1 MRVVI
6 RNRFTL
12 QKILKSPKRKNA
24 CSRGFVR
31 RACGKMRLTFL
42 VWLLPTAIASAD
54 LTISTTPGMTWN
66 YNMTQEVGQGL
77 RLSDLK
83 ADVDG
88 KFRATVAYRLD
99 GTQKVD
105 DKDFLK
111 FEMHR
116 AGVITNTDL
125 ITVDKRGVVCV
136 ARIDLNGQIVKLDP
150 PQILVAAPLQTGTT
164 WEFNGE
170 ISHSKVHQHYE
181 IIGEED
187 VEVPAGKFH
196 AFHIRGKQKSPGAMT
211 IDRWFVNGTGIVK
224 DVTETRTET
233 DELLRRISLELKES
247 PKIAARP
254 EIKSVEGTKR
264 LNATLVKQPMGK
276 AMVNFAADT
285 PKIYARWQGHG
296 LRNQAKIRAV
306 WIAENMGDDAPPDY
320 KADEATTTAT
330 APDSHGVFTLSRP
343 DNGWTRGEYRVE
355 FYVDD
360 ALVDTVKI
368 TITK

>member
-1 MRVVI
+1 MHR
-6 RNRFTL
+6 
-12 QKILKSPKRKNA
+12 
-24 CSRGFVR
+24 
-31 RACGKMRLTFL
+31 FL
-42 VWLLPTAIASAD
+42 VSLLST
-54 LTISTTPGMTWN
+54 LTIGSSFAEPIIPTEPGMSWN
-66 YNMTQEVGQGL
+66 YKMTQELGEGL

-88 KFRATVAYRLD
+88 KFRAAVTYRLD

-105 DKDFLK
+105 DKDLLK

-150 PQILVAAPLQTGTT
+150 PQILVAAPLRTGTM

-187 VEVPAGKFH
+187 VKVPAGKFH
-196 AFHIRGKQKSPGAMT
+196 AFHIHGKQTSPGAMT

-254 EIKSVEGTKR
+254 EVKAVEGTKK
-264 LNATLVKQPMGK
+264 LSATLAKQPMGQS
-276 AMVNFAADT
+276 MVDFAADT

-330 APDSHGVFTLSRP
+330 APDSHGIFTLSRP
-343 DNGWTRGEYRVE
+343 DNGWVRGDYRVE

-360 ALVDTVKI
+360 ALVDTVKV
-368 TITK
+368 TIAK